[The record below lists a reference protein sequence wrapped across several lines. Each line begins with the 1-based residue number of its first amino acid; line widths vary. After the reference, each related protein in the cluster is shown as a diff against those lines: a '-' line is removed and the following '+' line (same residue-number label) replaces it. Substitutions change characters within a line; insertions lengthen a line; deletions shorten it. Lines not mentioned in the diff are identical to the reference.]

1 MQTANPVLS
10 NSTFGSFVGLATPE
24 NTMTVSGT
32 VNKTGVLLA
41 CTLAGAA
48 WTWSRFTMAGLDG
61 GQEAVAPYLIGGG
74 IVGLVLALVTTFQM
88 SWAPL
93 PRPSTRWPKDWRWAD
108 FRR

>member
-48 WTWSRFTMAGLDG
+48 WTWSRFTMAGPG
-61 GQEAVAPYLIGGG
+61 GQEAVLPYLLGGG
-74 IVGLVLALVTTFQM
+74 IVGLVLAFVTTFQM
-88 SWAPL
+88 SWAPVTA
-93 PRPSTRWPKDWRWAD
+93 PSTRWPKDWHWAG